1 MGQKLLEIKNFL
13 DVYRTFF
20 LNIIREIQF
29 NESEKELNL
38 TSTRY
43 LEKKKII
50 LNHCHLIILL
60 FSQLKDLRHVISL
73 QIYLMMVAKIF
84 FIRNRDNFFDLKI
97 KQSSTKIY
105 FLIYLKGQ
113 VRIFWSD
120 LMILIRKMVLYENF
134 SLHLAA
140 ETIKQNIFDLMD
152 ISILLHHSSIE
163 LKLIES
169 KFMNQNE
176 HFGQNKTKIFNYY
189 LQLIIIIES
198 GLMILLQHITKQIN
212 CNLILG
218 NDNIESN
225 KIKKNEISKTNKVN
239 IFFEKICD
247 IIKILDNIECSLKKE
262 TFLDRLN
269 IIKIICQRLKSHC
282 ENRRF

>member
-1 MGQKLLEIKNFL
+1 MG
-13 DVYRTFF
+13 
-20 LNIIREIQF
+20 
-29 NESEKELNL
+29 
-38 TSTRY
+38 
-43 LEKKKII
+43 
-50 LNHCHLIILL
+50 
-60 FSQLKDLRHVISL
+60 
-73 QIYLMMVAKIF
+73 
-84 FIRNRDNFFDLKI
+84 
-97 KQSSTKIY
+97 
-105 FLIYLKGQ
+105 
-113 VRIFWSD
+113 
-120 LMILIRKMVLYENF
+120 ILIRKMVLYENF
-134 SLHLAA
+134 LLHLAA
-140 ETIKQNIFDLMD
+140 ETTKQNIFDLMD
-152 ISILLHHSSIE
+152 ISILLHQSSIE
-163 LKLIES
+163 LKKIES

-225 KIKKNEISKTNKVN
+225 KIKKNEISKTNREN
-239 IFFEKICD
+239 IFFGKICE
-247 IIKILDNIECSLKKE
+247 IIKTLDHIECSLKKE

>member
-1 MGQKLLEIKNFL
+1 MG
-13 DVYRTFF
+13 
-20 LNIIREIQF
+20 
-29 NESEKELNL
+29 
-38 TSTRY
+38 
-43 LEKKKII
+43 
-50 LNHCHLIILL
+50 
-60 FSQLKDLRHVISL
+60 
-73 QIYLMMVAKIF
+73 
-84 FIRNRDNFFDLKI
+84 IRNRDNFFDLKI
-97 KQSSTKIY
+97 KHNSTPIY
-105 FLIYLKGQ
+105 FFTNLKCQ

-134 SLHLAA
+134 LLCLAA
-140 ETIKQNIFDLMD
+140 ETTTQNIFDLMD
-152 ISILLHHSSIE
+152 ISILLHQSSIE

-176 HFGQNKTKIFNYY
+176 HFGQNKTEIFNYY

-198 GLMILLQHITKQIN
+198 GLMILLQHITKRIN

-225 KIKKNEISKTNKVN
+225 KTKKNEISKINKKN